1 LHLEFEKNMQNI
13 DNIIFDYGNVIFE
26 IDFLRSEKAFQALG
40 IQDTASFFSHKV
52 QNELF
57 DSLDIGKISAAEF
70 CDGVRRI
77 SGKGD
82 LNDEKIIK
90 AWNAL
95 LVGIPEGNHDVLLE
109 MKSKY
114 RTFLLSNNNEIHYNY
129 IMDYLKRDFGL
140 SDNSGF
146 FEKDY
151 YSHLM
156 GMRKP
161 NADIFEFVINEHQ
174 LIPENTLFIDDSP
187 QHLVTAKKL
196 GLQTA
201 LVTQPE
207 TLKELVQRLGL

>member
-1 LHLEFEKNMQNI
+1 MQNI
-13 DNIIFDYGNVIFE
+13 KNIIFDYGNVIFE
-26 IDFLRSEKAFQALG
+26 IDFLRAEKAFQALG
-40 IQDTASFFSHKV
+40 IQDTDVFFSHKA

-57 DSLDIGKISAAEF
+57 DKLDMGQITPLEF
-70 CDGVRRI
+70 CEGVRTI
-77 SGKGD
+77 SGKSD
-82 LNDEKIIK
+82 LKDEEIIE

-95 LVGIPEGNHDVLLE
+95 LVGIPDGNHEVLLE

-129 IMDYLKRDFGL
+129 IMNYLKTDFDL
-140 SDNSGF
+140 ENNSDF

-174 LIPENTLFIDDSP
+174 LVPENTLFIDDSP
-187 QHLVTAKKL
+187 QHLVTARSL

-207 TLKELVQRLGL
+207 TLKQIVQRLGL

>member
-1 LHLEFEKNMQNI
+1 MQNI
-13 DNIIFDYGNVIFE
+13 NNIIFDYGNVIFE
-26 IDFLRSEKAFQALG
+26 IDFLRSEKAFQAIG
-40 IQDTASFFSHKV
+40 IQDTAAFFSHKV

-57 DSLDIGKISAAEF
+57 DKLDMGEISPSEF
-70 CDGVRRI
+70 CEGVRVI
-77 SGKGD
+77 SGKRE
-82 LNDEKIIK
+82 LQNEEIIK

-129 IMDYLKRDFGL
+129 IMDYLKRDFDL
-140 SDNSGF
+140 DDNSGF

-174 LIPENTLFIDDSP
+174 LVPENTLFIDDSP
-187 QHLVTAKKL
+187 QHLVTASKL

-201 LVTQPE
+201 LATQPE
-207 TLKELVQRLGL
+207 TLKQIVQRLGL